1 MKHSFLAII
10 ILSLLFSGCAAKQ
23 VTRKMKTT
31 GYCGCGYCCGW
42 ERGSWKFLK
51 LDVWHRYV
59 KTGKNRGKAY
69 SGKTASGTK
78 PREPVPGL
86 FSVDSIKHPWMIPVR
101 VILFPWFLLPKD
113 GTIAAD
119 TKYHRFGTRMYV
131 PGYGWGVVEDRGG
144 AIKGANRLDLYFKS
158 HRKALNWGKRNVDV
172 IIQKK

>member
-1 MKHSFLAII
+1 
-10 ILSLLFSGCAAKQ
+10 
-23 VTRKMKTT
+23 MKTT